1 MSYPIR
7 HPFIMYLLRDF
18 DESLFNHVASLMM
31 VGGDRLEDLDSIT
44 KLWYERVIF
53 CYVEDR

>member
-1 MSYPIR
+1 
-7 HPFIMYLLRDF
+7 MYLLRDF
-18 DESLFNHVASLMM
+18 DKSLFNHVASLMM